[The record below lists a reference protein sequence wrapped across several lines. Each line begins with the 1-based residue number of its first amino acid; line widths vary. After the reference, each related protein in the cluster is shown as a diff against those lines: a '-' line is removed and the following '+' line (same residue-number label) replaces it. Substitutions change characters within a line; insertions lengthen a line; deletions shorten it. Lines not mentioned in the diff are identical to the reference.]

1 MTWRREAGQDL
12 MESVLTTLPP
22 SRNSHPA
29 TPANR
34 WRVRPRAGRMTEISR
49 PVLMDTEE
57 DMSEFVMP
65 IDKEKDSSESALCG
79 RKLPLWLGLLLLLA
93 AVGLLVPMIYF
104 AVIANSK
111 ACVDGLQ
118 AQKEC
123 QEVNQH
129 VQRQLTQA
137 QELLNEKKAEAATC
151 KQAVVTLRDS
161 LKTEQARVEELQGE
175 LASLNQ
181 QLQDALTKERR
192 KSEASAE
199 DNGSVWF
206 FMLHMCTLIICK
218 CLKI

>member
-1 MTWRREAGQDL
+1 
-12 MESVLTTLPP
+12 
-22 SRNSHPA
+22 
-29 TPANR
+29 
-34 WRVRPRAGRMTEISR
+34 
-49 PVLMDTEE
+49 MDTEE

-93 AVGLLVPMIYF
+93 AVSLLGTLIYF

-137 QELLNEKKAEAATC
+137 QELLHKKEAEAATC

-161 LKTEQARVEELQGE
+161 LKKEQARVEELQGE

>member
-1 MTWRREAGQDL
+1 
-12 MESVLTTLPP
+12 
-22 SRNSHPA
+22 
-29 TPANR
+29 
-34 WRVRPRAGRMTEISR
+34 
-49 PVLMDTEE
+49 MDTEE
-57 DMSEFVMP
+57 DMSEFLMP

-79 RKLPLWLGLLLLLA
+79 RKLPLWLGLLLLLV

-129 VQRQLTQA
+129 VQRQLNQA
-137 QELLNEKKAEAATC
+137 QELLHKKEAEAATC

-161 LKTEQARVEELQGE
+161 LKKEQARVEELQGE

-206 FMLHMCTLIICK
+206 FMLLMCTFIICK
-218 CLKI
+218 CLKK